1 MHGAPSEQFA
11 FPIGRRDRSGYRL
24 SRLRGGCSE
33 VRHELAGGSE
43 SVIAERSLCPSP
55 AAIHEAAHEFVALEY
70 GCRDVHAF
78 VRSRESGVCYQRLP
92 PTRRWDQGI
101 GGWRTDDLARVR
113 ARAAVSMAG
122 EMAEAIFDGLPVPDY
137 EALLTRESAD
147 PVFEEFGFEYGSL
160 EEVFNH
166 AVSVFGDHRVAARW
180 MQAALP
186 GIRSKTY
193 RLLQQ
198 GWDGLLR
205 RAAELDRTL
214 TERDAA

>member
-1 MHGAPSEQFA
+1 M
-11 FPIGRRDRSGYRL
+11 
-24 SRLRGGCSE
+24 
-33 VRHELAGGSE
+33 V
-43 SVIAERSLCPSP
+43 AEPSLCPSP
-55 AAIHEAAHEFVALEY
+55 AAIHEAAHELVALEY

-92 PTRRWDQGI
+92 PTRRWDLDI

-122 EMAEAIFDGLPVPDY
+122 EIAEAMLEGRSVPDY

-147 PVFEEFGFEYGSL
+147 PVFDEFAFEYGAL

-166 AVSVFGDHRVAARW
+166 AVSVFGDHKVAARW
-180 MQAALP
+180 MEAALP
-186 GIRSKTY
+186 GVRSKTH
-193 RLLQQ
+193 RVLQQ
-198 GWDGLLR
+198 NWDGLLR

-214 TERDAA
+214 TECDAA